1 MKTTIEKVFQVQEPI
16 AKVWDYVSDPI
27 KVVECVP
34 GAAITEKIDDKNYKG
49 TVTSSFGPVKA
60 TYNGVITISELDAAQ
75 YKMTL
80 NGKGLDSKGKGSAD
94 MIMNSTLQE
103 VEGGTSVKFNME
115 ISISGMLAQFGSR
128 LINDVSDQLLNKF
141 IENFKHTLAGEQV
154 DNTMKASA
162 MVGTVLKS
170 TLGGI
175 FGGGEKKE

>member
-1 MKTTIEKVFQVQEPI
+1 MKTTIEKEFQVQEPI
-16 AKVWDYVSDPI
+16 AKVWEFVRDPF

-34 GAAITEKIDDKNYKG
+34 GAALTEKIDDKNYKG

-60 TYNGVITISELDAAQ
+60 TYNGAITISELDPAQ
-75 YKMTL
+75 HKMTL

-94 MIMNSTLQE
+94 MIMISQLKE
-103 VEGGTSVKFNME
+103 VEGGTVLIFNME

-141 IENFKHTLAGEQV
+141 IENFKHKLAGQQV

-162 MVGTVLKS
+162 MMGTVLKS
-170 TLGGI
+170 TMGGI
-175 FGGGEKKE
+175 FGGGEKK

>member
-16 AKVWDYVSDPI
+16 AKVWEYVSDPI

-34 GAAITEKIDDKNYKG
+34 GATITEKIDEKNYKG

-60 TYNGVITISELDAAQ
+60 TYHGVINISELDSSQ
-75 YKMTL
+75 YKMIL

-94 MIMNSTLQE
+94 MIMNSLLQE
-103 VEGGTSVKFNME
+103 VEGGTSIKFNME

-141 IENFKHTLAGEQV
+141 IENFKHKLAGEQV
-154 DNTMKASA
+154 DNTMKAST